1 MKNKYTTQSMA
12 EINKE
17 LMEQQNLLDD
27 PKNSLG
33 QMLTSR
39 SRFDSIEES
48 RPSFNNR
55 KSRNIEISIK

>member
-1 MKNKYTTQSMA
+1 MKNRYTTQSMA
-12 EINKE
+12 EINRE
-17 LMEQQNLLDD
+17 LMEQKNLLDD
-27 PKNSLG
+27 PKNSIA

-48 RPSFNNR
+48 KSFNNR